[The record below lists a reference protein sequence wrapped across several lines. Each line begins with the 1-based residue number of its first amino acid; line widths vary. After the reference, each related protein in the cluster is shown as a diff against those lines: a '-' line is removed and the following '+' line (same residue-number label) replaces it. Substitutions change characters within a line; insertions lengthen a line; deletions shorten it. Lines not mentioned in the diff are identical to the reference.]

1 MNTRDFVENLP
12 YFEKIN
18 IIYNSNDPVLIDEE
32 DLITHME
39 ENPEEY
45 QDLFEAY
52 KYIMLE

>member
-18 IIYNSNDPVLIDEE
+18 IICNSNDPVLIDEE
-32 DLITHME
+32 DLIIHME

-45 QDLFEAY
+45 QDLFETY
-52 KYIMLE
+52 KYMILE

>member
-1 MNTRDFVENLP
+1 MNTKDFVENLP

-18 IIYNSNDPVLIDEE
+18 IIYSSNNPVLIDEE

-45 QDLFEAY
+45 RDLFETY